1 MKIEALRWLL
11 MAINAASF
19 NNTDEARYKGKEL
32 IKVADRLDKADKKAK
47 AKQAKQA
54 QKIE

>member
-11 MAINAASF
+11 MTINAASF
-19 NNTDEARYKGKEL
+19 NNTDEARYKGEEL
-32 IKVADRLDKADKKAK
+32 IKVADRLDKADEKVK

>member
-32 IKVADRLDKADKKAK
+32 IKVADRLDKADEKAK
-47 AKQAKQA
+47 TKV
-54 QKIE
+54 EG